1 MYFSDFVATIK
12 CFRVQRGIVLQP
24 RIAQASETRYV
35 LAKCIAR
42 GGMAEIFLGKQIGKD
57 GFQRLCAIKRIL
69 PHFGQDSEF
78 IEMFRDEAHICKR
91 LQHANIVRVEGFEEV
106 EGSYAIIME
115 FVDGADLRSLLAACE
130 KANCQLSVPMAVF
143 VIAET
148 ARGLHYA
155 HTKVD
160 EVTNKPLEIVHRDI
174 SPQNILISY
183 EGEVKVTDFGI
194 ADADNKMTDTKP
206 GVVKGKY
213 SYMSP
218 EQINAKQ
225 VDARSDVFALGIVLW
240 EILAMRRLFQGEN
253 EVMTINL
260 VRKCEIPTPLS
271 SINPK
276 VDEELESIILK
287 ALEKDRTKRFQSAE
301 ELERRLRVYLSKKY
315 PGYTP
320 SLLAQLIKEVLVN
333 KRNEIQAEI
342 KKVLTSVN
350 QKSALR
356 RLNDSQ
362 EKSASNF
369 PTSQSSKSLHSQVPQ
384 NSIIPLGNTHGGRS
398 KIHAKPGVAKDPSSR
413 RLQNSN
419 ALKYSTKTQ
428 ARQKSLAWVLYFLV
442 FMLVSVG
449 VVMYEAWQQIST
461 AKHASSLQIHTLP
474 SSVKIKINDQWMQ
487 KGRYIQTP
495 TSFRL
500 EAGDHRIQFI
510 RDGYAPFLSSINA
523 KNTGGKINLDNVVLK
538 RKDRLAP
545 TRITSQQKTS
555 ANSVY
560 VEIDEGRD
568 VGFLPLLIRDTI
580 FGTIHLAKIYPN
592 YPKSQQDFFTCQF
605 KSNSNN
611 LDNPFNL
618 TVDLKKRSC
627 RGSVK

>member
-1 MYFSDFVATIK
+1 M
-12 CFRVQRGIVLQP
+12 LQP
-24 RIAQASETRYV
+24 RIAQTAETRYV

-130 KANCQLSVPMAVF
+130 KANCQLSVPMAVY

-240 EILAMRRLFQGEN
+240 EMLAMRRLFQGEN

-356 RLNDSQ
+356 RINDSS
-362 EKSASNF
+362 EKSGSSL
-369 PTSQSSKSLHSQVPQ
+369 PSQNSKSMNSQVPQ
-384 NSIIPLGNTHGGRS
+384 KSIIPLGNTHGGRS
-398 KIHAKPGVAKDPSSR
+398 KIHARPGVAKEQYSR
-413 RLQNSN
+413 RLQNSY
-419 ALKYSTKTQ
+419 ALKQSTKSK
-428 ARQKSLAWVLYFLV
+428 ARQKSFAWVLYFLV

-449 VVMYEAWQQIST
+449 VVMYEAWQQISNT
-461 AKHASSLQIHTLP
+461 KHASSLQIHTLP
-474 SSVKIKINDQWMQ
+474 SLVKIKINDQWMQ

-500 EAGDHRIQFI
+500 EAGDHKIQFI
-510 RDGYAPFLSSINA
+510 REGYATFISNIDA
-523 KNTGGKINLDNVVLK
+523 KNSGGKINLDNVVLK

-545 TRITSQQKTS
+545 TRISSLQKTT

-560 VEIDEGRD
+560 VEIDQGRD
-568 VGFLPLLIRDTI
+568 AGFLPLLVRDTI
-580 FGTIHLAKIYPN
+580 FGTSHEAKIYPN
-592 YPKSQQDFFTCQF
+592 HSKNQQDYFTCQF
-605 KSNSNN
+605 KSNSSN
-611 LDNPFNL
+611 LENPYNL
-618 TVDLKKRSC
+618 NVDLKKRSC
-627 RGSVK
+627 RGSLK